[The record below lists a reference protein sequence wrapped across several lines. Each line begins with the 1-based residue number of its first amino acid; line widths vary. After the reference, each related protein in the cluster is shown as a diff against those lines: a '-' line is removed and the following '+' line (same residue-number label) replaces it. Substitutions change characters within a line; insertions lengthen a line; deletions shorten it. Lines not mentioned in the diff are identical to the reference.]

1 MDLNIVTSR
10 TLAVACAKLCDDKK
24 ADNIVI
30 LDVRKIAFFT
40 DFFVIATTTN
50 ERQSKAI
57 AESLRVEMKHKG
69 HQCLSNG
76 TGAGSDGR
84 WVLQDF
90 GDVVVHLFNGE
101 ARSFYDLESLWADA
115 KATAWQPKKK
125 AAETTSG

>member
-1 MDLNIVTSR
+1 MESTIVTSR

-57 AESLRVEMKHKG
+57 AESLRIELKHKG

-76 TGAGSDGR
+76 NGAGSDGR

-115 KATAWQPKKK
+115 KTLAWLPKKK
-125 AAETTSG
+125 VETPAG